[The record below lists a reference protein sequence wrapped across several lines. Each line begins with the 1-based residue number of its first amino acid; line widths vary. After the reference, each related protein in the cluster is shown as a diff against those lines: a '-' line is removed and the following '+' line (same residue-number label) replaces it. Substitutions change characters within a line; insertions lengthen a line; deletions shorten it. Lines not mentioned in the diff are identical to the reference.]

1 MEAKHLQ
8 LVASGPEEKVWL
20 AEITDEDETF
30 KLKRDFLPEKQA
42 SIWDL
47 YPGWYQIN
55 GLVPGLAPFQKEYV
69 KVEHGEM
76 TRFLNFRGMMQELPK
91 IKAYEP
97 QRLERVKHQ
106 IRLEL
111 DEIKE
116 AAPYEPVAEAIERQ
130 KEDLDLLESSSQAI
144 ASLGMVRKRK
154 AAIIKQYNDHFE
166 NWEEHWD

>member
-1 MEAKHLQ
+1 MEAKHIQ
-8 LVASGPEEKVWL
+8 LMTAGPEEKVWI

-30 KLKRDFLPEKQA
+30 KLKRDFLPEKRDG
-42 SIWDL
+42 IWDL

-55 GLVPGLAPFQKEYV
+55 GAAPGVTPFLKEYV
-69 KVEHGEM
+69 KVEHGTM
-76 TRFLNFRGMMQELPK
+76 TRFQDFRWMMQELPK
-91 IKAYEP
+91 IKAYDS

-116 AAPYEPVAEAIERQ
+116 AVPYEPAAEALERQ
-130 KEDLDLLESSSQAI
+130 KEDLDMIESSSQAI

-154 AAIIKQYNDHFE
+154 AVMIKQYNDHFE
-166 NWEEHWD
+166 NWEEQW

>member
-1 MEAKHLQ
+1 MEAKHIQ
-8 LVASGPEEKVWL
+8 LMAAGPEEKVWI

-30 KLKRDFLPEKQA
+30 KLKRDFLPEKRDG
-42 SIWDL
+42 IWDL

-55 GLVPGLAPFQKEYV
+55 GAAPGVTPFLKEYV
-69 KVEHGEM
+69 KVEHGTM
-76 TRFLNFRGMMQELPK
+76 TRFQDFRWMMQELPK
-91 IKAYEP
+91 IKAYDS

-116 AAPYEPVAEAIERQ
+116 AVPYEPAAEALERQ
-130 KEDLDLLESSSQAI
+130 KEDLDMIESSSQAI

-154 AAIIKQYNDHFE
+154 AVMIKQYNDHFE
-166 NWEEHWD
+166 NWEEQW